1 MNKFLKTLRKE
12 LSILQGNLLVIIASS
27 IFIRFAASLVLPYE
41 SLYIRELG
49 ASPSI
54 IGLIGSLGSAILM
67 FTRIPGGH
75 IADKYG
81 RRKIIVTMTFFSAFS
96 FLFYAFAP
104 SWEYVL
110 LGIILFNFSTIHNP
124 ALSAIVADSIPPDQ
138 RGVGYTLTSAL
149 PRVASIFAP
158 IIVGLLITKYSLVA
172 GMRVAYIIVTVLY
185 LIGALIRA
193 RYLEETL
200 EKAEPTESFKILS
213 SLKESFTSIPDVWR
227 SMPKNFKPYMAAT
240 IITAFSGPLFY
251 PFLALYAVDVIG
263 VTSIQWGLLGTIGIA
278 VGLIASYPLGR
289 LVDKIPRKTSLIIAY
304 ALWLPTAGLL
314 FVSRNFVLI
323 VLFFVLK
330 AVDEALFVPA
340 LQGMSADLIPRE
352 SRGRI
357 GSVQRTLGNIL
368 STVSYAVSG
377 FLYQSNPAY
386 PFLISLFLDCLT
398 FLLVFFLLKEPE
410 RREI

>member
-1 MNKFLKTLRKE
+1 L
-12 LSILQGNLLVIIASS
+12 
-27 IFIRFAASLVLPYE
+27 
-41 SLYIRELG
+41 
-49 ASPSI
+49 
-54 IGLIGSLGSAILM
+54 
-67 FTRIPGGH
+67 
-75 IADKYG
+75 
-81 RRKIIVTMTFFSAFS
+81 AFS

-110 LGIILFNFSTIHNP
+110 LGIILLNFSTIHNP
-124 ALSAIVADSIPPDQ
+124 ALSAIIADSIPPDQ
-138 RGVGYTLTSAL
+138 RGVGYTLRSAL

-158 IIVGLLITKYSLVA
+158 TIVGLLVTKYGLVA

-213 SLKESFTSIPDVWR
+213 SLKESFASIPDVWR
-227 SMPKNFKPYMAAT
+227 SMPKNFKPLMAAT
-240 IITAFSGPLFY
+240 IISGFSGPLFY

-263 VTSIQWGLLGTIGIA
+263 VTSIQWGFLGSIGIA

-289 LVDKIPRKTSLIIAY
+289 LVDKIPRKTSVIIAW
-304 ALWLPTAGLL
+304 ALWLPTAVLL
-314 FVSRNFVLI
+314 FVSRNYVFL

-330 AVDEALFVPA
+330 AVDEALFATA

-368 STVSYAVSG
+368 GTVSYAVGG

-386 PFLISLFLDCLT
+386 PFMISLFLDVLSL
-398 FLLVFFLLKEPE
+398 LLVVFLLKEPE